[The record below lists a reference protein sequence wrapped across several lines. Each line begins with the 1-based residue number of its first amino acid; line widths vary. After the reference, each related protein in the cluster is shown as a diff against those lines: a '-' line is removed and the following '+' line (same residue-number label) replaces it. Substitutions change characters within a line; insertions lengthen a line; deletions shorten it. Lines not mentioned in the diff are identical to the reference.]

1 MKILGII
8 GSVFG
13 SKTRIAMQNLHF
25 SEDVVFETVDLS
37 ETTLAFSDGR
47 DFRDYDEV
55 TKNVVQKILDADAL
69 VLATP
74 IYNASIPGA
83 LKNVLDLLP
92 IDSIKDKVVGIIV
105 TAGSDKHY
113 LVTQYHLMPVL
124 DYMKASVL
132 TKYVFIEEN
141 SFINGQ
147 LEDDDVYF
155 RLKALPRN
163 IEEEVVQV
171 KAALEARYDF

>member
-1 MKILGII
+1 MKVLGII

-25 SEDVVFETVDLS
+25 SEVVSFETVDLS

-47 DFRDYDEV
+47 DFREYDEI

-69 VLATP
+69 VLASP

-113 LVTQYHLMPVL
+113 LVAQYHLMPVL

-155 RLKALPRN
+155 RLKALARN

>member
-1 MKILGII
+1 M
-8 GSVFG
+8 
-13 SKTRIAMQNLHF
+13 
-25 SEDVVFETVDLS
+25 
-37 ETTLAFSDGR
+37 
-47 DFRDYDEV
+47 
-55 TKNVVQKILDADAL
+55 VQKILDADAL
-69 VLATP
+69 VLASP

-105 TAGSDKHY
+105 TAGSDKDY
-113 LVTQYHLMPVL
+113 RVAQYHLMPVL

-155 RLKALPRN
+155 RLKALARN